1 MTEHDI
7 RVRVYALDLK
17 PNTKLTLLGVMCFV
31 NWETWSGPCSARDVS
46 KKMGINERAVKRA
59 LKELTELNLISRR
72 AQRRSLNNHHRAVT
86 VVNVSVIMRGDNK
99 TLPPSDIVTPPSD
112 NMTLPSD
119 NKTLPPSDNKTLPQC
134 QYVTPPS
141 DNMTLPPSDNMTP
154 NTTED
159 NNRGD
164 NRETTEDNNRGDNRE
179 TTEET
184 QQTSLP
190 DDDAQTIEADEA
202 VEVNDSDLPPELSE
216 LPPEYIESLR
226 EFAVLDKC
234 SLLEAHEYNE
244 KIRRNLDSKLE
255 WRHKHEKSGMHN
267 RPTTAYR
274 PSKPLY

>member
-31 NWETWSGPCSARDVS
+31 NWDTWSGPCSARDVS

-99 TLPPSDIVTPPSD
+99 TLPPSD
-112 NMTLPSD
+112 NMTPPSD

-164 NRETTEDNNRGDNRE
+164 NRETTE
-179 TTEET
+179 ET

-190 DDDAQTIEADEA
+190 DDDAQTVEADDAAEVDESHYPQALRDFARMRKISCAEA
-202 VEVNDSDLPPELSE
+202 QVIVDNMNRKAESVARDRERGVN
-216 LPPEYIESLR
+216 
-226 EFAVLDKC
+226 F
-234 SLLEAHEYNE
+234 
-244 KIRRNLDSKLE
+244 
-255 WRHKHEKSGMHN
+255 N
-267 RPTTAYR
+267 RPTTSYR
-274 PSKPLY
+274 PY

>member
-1 MTEHDI
+1 MGMDDRT
-7 RVRVYALDLK
+7 VR
-17 PNTKLTLLGVMCFV
+17 
-31 NWETWSGPCSARDVS
+31 
-46 KKMGINERAVKRA
+46 RAFKN
-59 LKELTELNLISRR
+59 LTELNLIHRVAERR
-72 AQRRSLNNHHRAVT
+72 ETVNGKVHHHRAQTTLNVKLIMSDVT
-86 VVNVSVIMRGDNK
+86 LGQSDRTPLGQTDRTPSGQTDL
-99 TLPPSDIVTPPSD
+99 TLGQSDRTPSGQTDRTPWGQTD
-112 NMTLPSD
+112 LHI
-119 NKTLPPSDNKTLPQC
+119 
-134 QYVTPPS
+134 
-141 DNMTLPPSDNMTP
+141 
-154 NTTED
+154 
-159 NNRGD
+159 NRGYSI
-164 NRETTEDNNRGDNRE
+164 EDINQN

-190 DDDAQTIEADEA
+190 DDDAQTVEADEA

>member
-46 KKMGINERAVKRA
+46 KKMSINERAVKRA
-59 LKELTELNLISRR
+59 LKELTELNMISRS
-72 AQRRSLNNHHRAVT
+72 AQRRSLNNHHRAIT
-86 VVNVSVIMRGDNK
+86 VVNVSVIMRGVNVSPPSDNK

-112 NMTLPSD
+112 NMTLP
-119 NKTLPPSDNKTLPQC
+119 PSDI
-134 QYVTPPS
+134 V
-141 DNMTLPPSDNMTP
+141 TP

-159 NNRGD
+159 Y
-164 NRETTEDNNRGDNRE
+164 NRGDNRE

-190 DDDAQTIEADEA
+190 DDDAQTVEADEA
-202 VEVNDSDLPPELSE
+202 VEVDESSLPPELSG
-216 LPPEYIESLR
+216 LAPEYIESLR
-226 EFAVLDKC
+226 EFAVLDQC
-234 SLLEAHEYNE
+234 TLLEAHEYNE

-255 WRHKHEKSGMHN
+255 WRRKHEKSGKHN

-274 PSKPLY
+274 PKPLY

>member
-46 KKMGINERAVKRA
+46 KKMSINERAVKRA
-59 LKELTELNLISRR
+59 LKELTELNMISRS
-72 AQRRSLNNHHRAVT
+72 AQRRSLNNHHRAIT
-86 VVNVSVIMRGDNK
+86 VVNVSVIMRGVNVSPPSDNK

-112 NMTLPSD
+112 NM
-119 NKTLPPSDNKTLPQC
+119 TLPPSDNKTLPQC

-141 DNMTLPPSDNMTP
+141 DNMTLPPSDIVTP

-159 NNRGD
+159 Y
-164 NRETTEDNNRGDNRE
+164 NRGDNRE

-190 DDDAQTIEADEA
+190 DDDAQTVEADEA
-202 VEVNDSDLPPELSE
+202 VEVDESSLPPELSG
-216 LPPEYIESLR
+216 LAPEYIESLR
-226 EFAVLDKC
+226 EFAVLDQC
-234 SLLEAHEYNE
+234 TLLEAHEYNE

-255 WRHKHEKSGMHN
+255 WRRKHEKSGKHN

-274 PSKPLY
+274 PKPLY